1 MATRSR
7 TSFQK
12 RQKEIARAEK
22 QRDKAAKRAARKLNP
37 RAPVEDDEALL
48 AQLAEAGE
56 PGDEDGETGEPD
68 EPEEASGRRDQWDP
82 RRIRTRSSSLRNQ
95 FSRR

>member
-68 EPEEASGRRDQWDP
+68 EPEEASGAPGPMGSTSHSEQK
-82 RRIRTRSSSLRNQ
+82 
-95 FSRR
+95 

>member
-22 QRDKAAKRAARKLNP
+22 QRDKLAKRAARKLAP
-37 RAPVEDDEALL
+37 RTPEEELRVLDGTEPLEDFF
-48 AQLAEAGE
+48 G
-56 PGDEDGETGEPD
+56 D
-68 EPEEASGRRDQWDP
+68 EPEGIDGEASDGPDEQAAG
-82 RRIRTRSSSLRNQ
+82 Q
-95 FSRR
+95 QK

>member
-68 EPEEASGRRDQWDP
+68 EPEEGSGAPESMGSPSHSEQK
-82 RRIRTRSSSLRNQ
+82 
-95 FSRR
+95 

>member
-22 QRDKAAKRAARKLNP
+22 QRDKAAKRVARKLNP
-37 RAPVEDDEALL
+37 SAPEEEETMTT
-48 AQLAEAGE
+48 AEAMQAE
-56 PGDEDGETGEPD
+56 LDAEAESSRAHA
-68 EPEEASGRRDQWDP
+68 EEQ
-82 RRIRTRSSSLRNQ
+82 
-95 FSRR
+95 